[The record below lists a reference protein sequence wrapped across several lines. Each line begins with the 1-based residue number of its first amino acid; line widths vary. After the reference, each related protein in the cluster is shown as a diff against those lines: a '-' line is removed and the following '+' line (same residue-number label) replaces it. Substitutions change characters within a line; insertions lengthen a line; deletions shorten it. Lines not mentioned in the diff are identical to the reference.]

1 MVVIVVIVTVVGEIS
16 IVGEV
21 VWSIVDGSVNVVGN
35 LIDVVVVLVA
45 VVTVVGV
52 ISMVAFVWSIVAG
65 D

>member
-35 LIDVVVVLVA
+35 LIAVVVVLVV